1 MRFTVA
7 AAAAGQPSVLDAAGA
22 FEAFEEL
29 LRRCERACHELII
42 EELERLR
49 ASGLWAHLRERDQGR
64 LEVLSQAALA
74 ESWAPPR
81 RIVAP
86 AAQLTITVEGDV
98 VRALRAAN
106 KPVSVFVESA
116 LRDGALLDGILRV
129 LGAEPLRELL
139 SNPPTPH
146 VVQMEHC
153 GGFGDIP
160 QRARAAADQLNAAG
174 LPIRMVAVF
183 DSDAREPA
191 TSAANIE
198 ATANRVR
205 DLVPECHVHVHNQVS
220 VENYIP
226 DVFWVEL
233 HNAEHPKSGMAK
245 ALDELLEMRSEGRAS
260 LKFGADNKL
269 KKQALGD
276 GDERPFYAALAG
288 KRLAALTDEERE
300 AWAHSLRTR
309 DTYGDLQALVALIDS
324 LR

>member
-22 FEAFEEL
+22 FEAFEDL

-42 EELERLR
+42 EELDHLR

-74 ESWAPPR
+74 QSYGLPSR
-81 RIVAP
+81 RVAP

-98 VRALRAAN
+98 ARALRAAN
-106 KPVSVFVESA
+106 TPVSVFVESA
-116 LRDGALLDGILRV
+116 LRDGALLDGVLRL
-129 LGAEPLRELL
+129 LGAEPLPELL
-139 SNPPTPH
+139 SNPPTPP
-146 VVQMEHC
+146 VVRMEHC

-160 QRARAAADQLNAAG
+160 QRARAVADQLNAAC

-183 DSDAREPA
+183 DADDKEPGA
-191 TSAANIE
+191 CTKEIKMTTE
-198 ATANRVR
+198 KVKQ
-205 DLVPECHVHVHNQVS
+205 LVPDCYVHVHTQVS

-226 DVFWVEL
+226 DVFWAEL
-233 HNAEHPKSGMAK
+233 RIAAHPKSGMAQ
-245 ALDELLEMRSEGRAS
+245 ALDALLSIPSEDRAR

-269 KKQALGD
+269 KKQAMGD

-288 KRLAALTDEERE
+288 GRLSQLPEAERE
-300 AWAHSLRTR
+300 AWAQSLRAR
-309 DTYGDLQALVALIDS
+309 DTYGDLRALVALIDS